1 MSTKI
6 CVSILLAC
14 AACGTDAADTAP
26 STYAFGPFT
35 LTPGQELTDLCV
47 SATLHNEAPIYV
59 NSIDMAGATGIHH
72 SNWFWVPDS
81 ESFVGPD
88 GSWSCSEHNYDQAAA
103 ALFGG
108 VLFAQSTQATQEE
121 QAFPPGA
128 AIKIPPHSRIVAN
141 LHLLNSTDGDL
152 GVPISLTLHP
162 IAEAD
167 ATTVLAGFA
176 LENESIAL
184 PPQAASSFSVDCDLS
199 PTWQRLYAG
208 GLVASDHVD
217 IKIYHALAH
226 YHALGTALAFEAIR
240 DSDGGVDTVWSTS
253 QRIGDE
259 LGGMLDPPFD
269 LTGHSKVRVR
279 CTYDNPGD
287 TTIRWGNGGAEM
299 CIAFAF
305 TDSTYV
311 WNAGVLTQGDPGPS
325 VMNNGTIDF
334 TTPGCSVVTT
344 DAQH

>member
-1 MSTKI
+1 VWTKI
-6 CVSILLAC
+6 SVSILLAC

-141 LHLLNSTDGDL
+141 LHLLNSSDGDL
-152 GVPISLTLHP
+152 AVPISLTLHP
-162 IAEAD
+162 ITEAD

-199 PTWQRLYAG
+199 QTWQRLYA
-208 GLVASDHVD
+208 AAWSRP
-217 IKIYHALAH
+217 I
-226 YHALGTALAFEAIR
+226 T
-240 DSDGGVDTVWSTS
+240 STS
-253 QRIGDE
+253 RSITRWRTTTRSARRSRSRRSAIATAASTRSGRP
-259 LGGMLDPPFD
+259 LSASG
-269 LTGHSKVRVR
+269 TSSRHARSAVRSDRPLEGPRQVH
-279 CTYDNPGD
+279 YDNPGD

-311 WNAGVLTQGDPGPS
+311 WNAA
-325 VMNNGTIDF
+325 
-334 TTPGCSVVTT
+334 C
-344 DAQH
+344 